1 MNLLMFLLM
10 LLVCFFQAGCGQQ
23 GALYLPNPKLDPKM
37 NQHDQHD
44 QHDQH
49 EKNQVHK
56 NANTRK

>member
-1 MNLLMFLLM
+1 MKLLMFLLM

-37 NQHDQHD
+37 NQHDQH
-44 QHDQH
+44 